1 MLPPGPAP
9 VTLVVMTEDLWSAP
23 VPGAPFT
30 ARSLAHLALA
40 GVARETS
47 DWARCM
53 VPIGSRPDQAYGGVL
68 VGDAAALVEK
78 AQQVLAAAVL
88 VERDDG
94 ADWAEIADALG
105 VSADEVRSRWELAHH
120 EWCQTRPGC
129 PIDAAA
135 VEQTRASE
143 LAELDAWT
151 VRHREPGDL
160 DAGAAPVS
168 AVMDRQHPLLEL
180 LHLQGLERRYTGD
193 HGPTSAERIAVLRRQ
208 AAVHEVLGERAET
221 TDDQAEHR
229 AQATALRQSVERLG
243 AAAEPAGR

>member
-1 MLPPGPAP
+1 MLPGSGPF
-9 VTLVVMTEDLWSAP
+9 TLVAMTEDLWSAP
-23 VPGAPFT
+23 APGAPFT
-30 ARSLAHLALA
+30 SRALAHLALA

-53 VPIGSRPDQAYGGVL
+53 VPIGARPDQAYSGVL
-68 VGDAAALVEK
+68 VGDAAALVAK

-105 VSADEVRSRWELAHH
+105 VTVNEVRSRWELAHH

-129 PIDAAA
+129 PVDAAA
-135 VEQTRASE
+135 VEQARGDE

-151 VRHREPGDL
+151 VRHREPGDPEN
-160 DAGAAPVS
+160 GAAPVS

-180 LHLQGLERRYTGD
+180 LHLQDLERRYTDD
-193 HGPTSAERIAVLRRQ
+193 HGPASSERIAVLARQ
-208 AAVHEVLGERAET
+208 ARVHEVLAERAET
-221 TDDQAEHR
+221 TADQDEHQV
-229 AQATALRQSVERLG
+229 QAAALRRTLERLG
-243 AAAEPAGR
+243 AAADPAER